1 MRTSRPIL
9 AARIARRGCCLLFA
23 LSLLALASC
32 ASEGSVGRT
41 LANPAMARRLAE
53 NKLTLESL
61 QSLNLAYADR
71 YLTTI
76 AAACD
81 EIIDG
86 NPDREQR
93 AAAAQFRVAYITAIY
108 DVVTSDDPVSQV
120 VDLALVVTLQS
131 QIYIDDA
138 LADQLFGDRADPL
151 IVAIRRAREDIWAL
165 GAQLF
170 SPDEQDYFDRLIW
183 AWRKQNPHITF
194 VGFVRFDE
202 FAGERALNIVE
213 KARSSGGFLA
223 PVDEARRA
231 VEDARMMA
239 ERVFFMAKRAPM
251 ILQWQA
257 EAAADHLVL
266 EPDVS
271 RLLAAHEQIAPSLE
285 HVADGLNALPDDLV
299 ELRDGVFREIDARI
313 ARAEEIFARSEGA
326 LAEIKQLLNQV
337 PPTLDAARPITA
349 DLRAAAES
357 LDAAASTAQ
366 QVVDRVTVPRDDPRF
381 KPFDIDE
388 YAAAATQLADA
399 ARELQQTI
407 DRADQLLAGGALDDK
422 INAHRAAIAAD
433 AAGLIDR
440 LFWRLLILAAA
451 VVALLAGYRLLT
463 ARARPRPAP

>member
-1 MRTSRPIL
+1 MRPRRPIL

-23 LSLLALASC
+23 LSLLAAASC
-32 ASEGSVGRT
+32 VREGSVGRT
-41 LANPAMARRLAE
+41 LANPEMARRLAE

-76 AAACD
+76 SAACD
-81 EIIDG
+81 EIIAG

-93 AAAAQFRVAYITAIY
+93 AAAAQIRVEYITAIY

-131 QIYIDDA
+131 QIFIDDA

-165 GAQLF
+165 GSELF
-170 SPDEQDYFDRLIW
+170 SHDEQDYFDRLIW

-202 FAGERALNIVE
+202 FAGERALNIVQR
-213 KARSSGGFLA
+213 ARTTGGFLA

-231 VEDARMMA
+231 VEDARMLA

-257 EAAADHLVL
+257 EAAADQLLL
-266 EPDVS
+266 EPDVA
-271 RLLAAHEQIAPSLE
+271 RLLEAHDRIPPALEEVSQSLQS
-285 HVADGLNALPDDLV
+285 LPAELV
-299 ELRDGVFREIDARI
+299 ELRDGVFDEIDARI
-313 ARAEEIFARSEGA
+313 ARAEEIFARSEDA
-326 LAEIKQLLNQV
+326 LAEIKQLLDQV

-366 QVVDRVTVPRDDPRF
+366 QVVDRVTVPADDPRF
-381 KPFDIDE
+381 RPFDINE
-388 YAAAATQLADA
+388 YAVAATQLADA

-422 INAHRAAIAAD
+422 INAHRLAIVED
-433 AAGLIDR
+433 AANLIDR
-440 LFWRLLILAAA
+440 LFWRLLALAAA
-451 VVALLAGYRLLT
+451 AFALLAAYRFLA